1 MDNLDIIKKAINV
14 EVKNKYI
21 NIRGKKQYFSAF
33 MCSHIRK
40 ILKKSLIPERW
51 KVILKYFEL
60 YSTSSMPDRKI
71 AIEYFVKVM
80 KLELAE
86 RESNPVSDTSKPDPF
101 SSVTYVK
108 GVGICILVLSPI
120 TSLSVILKLSLLF
133 KYEYARKAIDG

>member
-71 AIEYFVKVM
+71 AIEYFCKGY
-80 KLELAE
+80 EIRIGRE
-86 RESNPVSDTSKPDPF
+86 RKQSCF
-101 SSVTYVK
+101 
-108 GVGICILVLSPI
+108 
-120 TSLSVILKLSLLF
+120 
-133 KYEYARKAIDG
+133 